1 MRDNYTPVLKLKQK
15 TLEMPMS
22 YLHFAAATSP
32 KIQQAPSAMLHADSE
47 AFARLNVD
55 FQGPETP
62 RLLQVRTK

>member
-1 MRDNYTPVLKLKQK
+1 
-15 TLEMPMS
+15 MS

-55 FQGPETP
+55 FQGSETP
-62 RLLQVRTK
+62 RLLQVSTK